1 MKTSRDVCCE
11 GRLRHLCAFFSWKLC
26 SLEPHH
32 LNYHRRIVLTVLAH
46 LYWTFS

>member
-11 GRLRHLCAFFSWKLC
+11 GRLRHLCAFFSWKLY
-26 SLEPHH
+26 SLEPRH
-32 LNYHRRIVLTVLAH
+32 LNYHRRTVLTVLEH